1 MDCTKP
7 ILNVPSKNIPQPED
21 TMPAPDEEDGLD
33 DSDVP
38 IQSVINNI
46 IHKTVPKGYAISPNG
61 SIEANIPRQRGSVIE
76 RRLATMAL
84 IRTLGVGNESV
95 CPTADT
101 VHRHSGAM
109 TTQIMKWLA
118 R

>member
-7 ILNVPSKNIPQPED
+7 ILNVPSENIPQPED

-61 SIEANIPRQRGSVIE
+61 SIEANTEAEGFSDRETAGNDGVDKDFGRGKRKCMPNSRYSASTFWRHDDSDNE
-76 RRLATMAL
+76 MA
-84 IRTLGVGNESV
+84 
-95 CPTADT
+95 C
-101 VHRHSGAM
+101 
-109 TTQIMKWLA
+109 
-118 R
+118 